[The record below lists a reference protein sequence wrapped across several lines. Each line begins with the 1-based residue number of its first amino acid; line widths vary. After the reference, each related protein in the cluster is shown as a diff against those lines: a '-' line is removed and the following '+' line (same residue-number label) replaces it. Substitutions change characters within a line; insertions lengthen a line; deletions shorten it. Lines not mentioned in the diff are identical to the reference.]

1 MSIDLRKRNRT
12 GTRERLETAVKAAS
26 ASGKRRQTAE
36 TPKNEKGSTAPKNEK
51 GRGAKPAA
59 KPKRE
64 DAPAK
69 HEAAAAPKGRA
80 QRGSAPK
87 EKSAGAARGRSSGS
101 ALEIIPLGGL
111 GEIGKN
117 ITAFCYGEEILLVDC
132 GMSFPDD
139 GMPGIDIVIP
149 DFTFLEQHKKQVK
162 ALVITH
168 GHEDHIGSVPY
179 LLKQVSVPI
188 YATRLTLGLINHKL
202 KEQGLNGD
210 LRHIDAG
217 DKLKVGPFR
226 IETIRA
232 THSIADALSLII
244 ETPAGT
250 IFHTGDFKIDYTPID
265 GDPMDLQH
273 LAEIGK
279 RGVDL
284 MLCDSTNALRA
295 GFSRSEK
302 ILGPILDQIFREAKG
317 RIVIATFASNV
328 HRVQT
333 IINTAIANKRKIAL
347 SGRSMLNVMELA
359 EELGYLDLP
368 KGSMVDLDNIS
379 NVPDK
384 NLTIITT
391 GSQGEPMSA
400 LARMA
405 SGDHRSVKIR
415 RGDTVILSSSPIPGN
430 EKTVS
435 GVVNSLIG
443 LGANVIHSDIADIHV
458 SGHASS
464 EEIRIMIS
472 LIQPNFYMPVHGE
485 NKHLL
490 QNADIAE
497 SLGIPR
503 DHILVAGN
511 GRVVEMVKGQ
521 PRLTDRHV
529 PADPVFVDGLGVGDI
544 GTSVLRDRRQLS
556 EAGLIVVSLTYDAAS
571 GYLLSGPELFS
582 RGFVYEK
589 RSGDILEEMRHVA
602 EEVTDE
608 YERTGD
614 GDREALKSTLRGRL
628 KGAVYERT
636 KRSPLILPIVT
647 EV

>member
-1 MSIDLRKRNRT
+1 MSIDLRKRNRS
-12 GTRERLETAVKAAS
+12 GARERLETAVKTAS
-26 ASGKRRQTAE
+26 APGKRRQTAAE
-36 TPKNEKGSTAPKNEK
+36 
-51 GRGAKPAA
+51 
-59 KPKRE
+59 
-64 DAPAK
+64 
-69 HEAAAAPKGRA
+69 APKGTKEKA
-80 QRGSAPK
+80 SAPVSGSKKGKAAVKSSSNKAASNSK
-87 EKSAGAARGRSSGS
+87 EKNAGAARTPQSGPV
-101 ALEIIPLGGL
+101 LEIIPLGGL

-117 ITAFCYGEEILLVDC
+117 LTAFRYGEEILLIDC

-149 DFTFLEQHKKQVK
+149 DFTFLEQNKKQLK

-179 LLKQVSVPI
+179 LLKQISVPV
-188 YATRLTLGLINHKL
+188 YATRLTLGLIEHKL
-202 KEQGLNGD
+202 KEHGLNGD
-210 LRHIDAG
+210 LRRIDAG
-217 DKLKVGPFR
+217 SKLKVGPFR

-302 ILGPILDQIFREAKG
+302 ILGPILNQIFAEAKG
-317 RIVIATFASNV
+317 RIIIATFASNV

-333 IINTAIANKRKIAL
+333 IVNTAIANKRKIAL

-359 EELGYLDLP
+359 EELGYLNIP
-368 KGSMVDLDNIS
+368 KGCMVDLDNIT
-379 NVPDK
+379 NIPDK

-472 LIQPNFYMPVHGE
+472 LLKPRYYMPVHGE

-490 QNADIAE
+490 QNAEIAE

-503 DHILVAGN
+503 DHILVASN
-511 GRVVEMVKGQ
+511 GRVVEMTKGQ
-521 PRLTDRHV
+521 ARLTDRHV
-529 PADPVFVDGLGVGDI
+529 PAEPVFVDGLGVGDI

-556 EAGLIVVSLTYDAAS
+556 EAGLIVVSLAFDAAS
-571 GYLLSGPELFS
+571 GFLISGPELFS

-589 RSGDILEEMRHVA
+589 QSGDILEELRQVA
-602 EEVTDE
+602 EEVADE
-608 YERTGD
+608 FDRTGD
-614 GDREALKSTLRGRL
+614 SDRDALKSTLRGRL
-628 KGAVYERT
+628 KGAVYDRT
-636 KRSPLILPIVT
+636 KRSPLILPIIT